1 MEKKVEVEIR
11 GHKIMVAEHMLE
23 DLARFGI
30 TTGRRNIRDIP
41 RELLNMPEPK
51 RVILPGKPI
60 EVPVIPVEVPVKTIE
75 VIPTPVIEPVIEP
88 VIKTKAVRKTPVKSK
103 AKK

>member
-60 EVPVIPVEVPVKTIE
+60 EVPVIPIEVPVKTIE
-75 VIPTPVIEPVIEP
+75 VIPTPVIEPVKP
-88 VIKTKAVRKTPVKSK
+88 KAVRKTLVKSK